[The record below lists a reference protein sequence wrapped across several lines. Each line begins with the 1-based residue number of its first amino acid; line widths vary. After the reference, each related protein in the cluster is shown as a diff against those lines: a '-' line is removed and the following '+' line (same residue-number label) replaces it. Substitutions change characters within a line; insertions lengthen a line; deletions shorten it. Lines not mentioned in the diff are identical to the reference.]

1 MLKKALVTTSMIALL
16 SATLFA
22 NGNGDGK
29 RKGQGNRDR
38 DVSQAQELTS
48 LTSGTLTETQKDE
61 LSYLIEEEKLARDV
75 YATLYDKWNSRIFS
89 NIVKSEIKHMSAVEK
104 LLNRYGVD
112 APLTLDTI
120 GSFEDEKLQDLYDSL
135 VEKGE
140 TSLTDAFE
148 VGLEIEELDISDLT
162 ELLEEEIPSDFKTVY
177 SNLLKGSYKH
187 LNAFNRQLSR

>member
-1 MLKKALVTTSMIALL
+1 MLIKTLVTTLMIALL

-22 NGNGDGK
+22 NGKGQ
-29 RKGQGNRDR
+29 GQGNRDR
-38 DVSQAQELTS
+38 GTSQAQALTN
-48 LTSGTLTETQKDE
+48 LTEGTLTEVQKDE

-75 YATLYDKWNSRIFS
+75 YATLYSKWNNRIFS
-89 NIVKSEIKHMSAVEK
+89 NIVKSEIKHMSAVEN

-120 GSFEDEKLQDLYDSL
+120 GNFENEKLQDLYDSL
-135 VEKGE
+135 VEKGK

-148 VGLEIEELDISDLT
+148 VGVEVEELDISDLT
-162 ELLEEEIPSDFKTVY
+162 AFLEEEIPSDFKTVY

-187 LNAFNRQLSR
+187 LNAFNRQLGR